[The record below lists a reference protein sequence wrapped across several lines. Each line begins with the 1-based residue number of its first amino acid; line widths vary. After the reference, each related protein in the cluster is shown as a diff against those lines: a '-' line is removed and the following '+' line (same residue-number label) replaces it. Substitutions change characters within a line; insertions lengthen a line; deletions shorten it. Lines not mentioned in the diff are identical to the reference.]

1 MKKSTILILGF
12 FGLAIIDTLIGY
24 IFPIDFRYI
33 EWSVIPHFCLIGTL
47 IYVCDK
53 EWLNRLLIGALVGLV
68 FDMLFTNSFPLDLLL
83 FSVASYGIG
92 YILPKITSKKL
103 QCLVMIAIVFVYDSI
118 PYVWNCL
125 FGFDSASFG
134 LWFLHMELITMGLSG
149 VTFAFL
155 TYVEEV
161 MSRFFLIRMYRD
173 SKNKKEPA
181 K

>member
-24 IFPIDFRYI
+24 IFPIDFTYM
-33 EWSVIPHFCLIGTL
+33 EFSVVPHFCLIGTL

-53 EWLNRLLIGALVGLV
+53 EWLNRILIGALVGLV
-68 FDMLFTNSFPLDLLL
+68 YDMLFTNAFPIDLFL
-83 FSVASYGIG
+83 FAIASYGIG
-92 YILPKITSKKL
+92 YALAKIKSKRL
-103 QCLVMIAIVFVYDSI
+103 QALVVVAFVFVYDLI
-118 PYVWNCL
+118 PYIWNCL
-125 FGFDSASFG
+125 FDFDSASFS
-134 LWFLHMELITMGLSG
+134 LWFLHMELITIGLSA

-173 SKNKKEPA
+173 SKNKKRTR
-181 K
+181 